1 MTSVSNFPSTRALVD
16 KYELRAARALG
27 QNFLIDSNITS
38 KIARTAA
45 IKDGEHVIEVG
56 PGPASLTR
64 ELLTTDAASI
74 TAIELDKR
82 CLPLL
87 QEFVNVSDGKLK
99 IMHGDAM
106 KIDVES
112 EVPAPR
118 VIVANLPYNVA
129 TPLLIGWLK
138 MIGENP
144 ESINRMTLMFQ
155 KEVAERI
162 TAAPNTKSYGRL
174 SIITQWLCDVEYNFE
189 VPPSAFL
196 PAPKVT
202 SAIVTLHARPKPL
215 HDADFATLEKVVAA
229 AFNQRRKMLRQS
241 LKAFGGET
249 FLEAVGIDP
258 TRRAETLSVEEFCA
272 LSRHYQKSA

>member
-1 MTSVSNFPSTRALVD
+1 LTSVSNFPSTRALVD

-27 QNFLIDSNITS
+27 QNFLIDTNITN

-45 IKDGEHVIEVG
+45 IKAGEHVIEVG

-64 ELLTTDAASI
+64 ELMQTDAASI
-74 TAIELDKR
+74 TAIELDTR

-87 QEFVNVSDGKLK
+87 QEFVDVSDGKLR
-99 IMHGDAM
+99 IIHGDAM
-106 KIDVES
+106 KIDIQF
-112 EVPAPR
+112 EVQTPR

-138 MIGENP
+138 MIGEDST
-144 ESINRMTLMFQ
+144 SITRMTLMFQ

-162 TAAPNTKSYGRL
+162 CASPNTKNYGRL
-174 SIITQWLCDVEYNFE
+174 SIITQWLCDVEYNFD
-189 VPPSAFL
+189 VPPTAFL

-202 SAIVTLHARPKPL
+202 SAIVTLTAREKPL
-215 HDADFATLEKVVAA
+215 YDADFATLEKVVAA

-241 LKAFGGET
+241 LKALGGEAL
-249 FLEAVGIDP
+249 LEQADIDP
-258 TRRAETLSVEEFCA
+258 TRRAETLSVEEFCTLA
-272 LSRHYQKSA
+272 RLL